1 MLILSRRAGE
11 SFLIGD
17 NIRITVLS
25 SRGNQVRIGI
35 DAPKD
40 TVVHREEVYLRMH
53 QEQTEAPPI
62 ASAPPESSDT

>member
-25 SRGNQVRIGI
+25 ARGNQVRIGI

-40 TVVHREEVYLRMH
+40 TAVHREEVYQRL
-53 QEQTEAPPI
+53 QQGQALPSD
-62 ASAPPESSDT
+62 APESDDNT

>member
-17 NIRITVLS
+17 NIRVTVLS

-40 TVVHREEVYLRMH
+40 TVVHREEVYQRM
-53 QEQTEAPPI
+53 QQGQPEDV
-62 ASAPPESSDT
+62 PPESPDH